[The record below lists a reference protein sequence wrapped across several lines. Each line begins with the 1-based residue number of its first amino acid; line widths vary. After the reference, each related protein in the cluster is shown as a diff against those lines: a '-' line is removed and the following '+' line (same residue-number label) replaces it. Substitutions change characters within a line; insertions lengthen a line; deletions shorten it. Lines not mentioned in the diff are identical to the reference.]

1 MDAPSIIT
9 KGNANMKTLLI
20 VDHLKAVF
28 NAVSHEETRQYLCG
42 VQVEINATGTT
53 LVATNGHM
61 LLASHDE
68 TNTLDE
74 LVSLII
80 PADIVKSFKPARGQT
95 MVELSTEDNET
106 WCLGNTLFQPIDGT
120 YPDWRRVIPQETPAA
135 LSVTDMWLEPK
146 YQLAMYKAAKELG
159 TLCDIHPNG
168 QNPALVSF
176 RDTKTDY
183 SVSVIGVI
191 MPYRKMREAFKKP
204 SWA

>member
-1 MDAPSIIT
+1 
-9 KGNANMKTLLI
+9 MKTLLI

-28 NAVSHEETRQYLCG
+28 NAVSNEETRRYLCG
-42 VQVEINATGTT
+42 VQVEINAKGTT

-61 LLASHDE
+61 LLAAHDE

-80 PADIVKSFKPARGQT
+80 PADIVKGFKPARGQDL
-95 MVELSTEDNET
+95 VELSTDDGET
-106 WCLGNTLFQPIDGT
+106 WRLGNTLFQPVDGT

-135 LSVTDMWLEPK
+135 LSVTDIWFEPK

-168 QNPALVSF
+168 QNPALVHYH
-176 RDTKTDY
+176 DGEKDCPML
-183 SVSVIGVI
+183 GVI

-204 SWA
+204 RWAK